1 MAARLSVLALSG
13 GIGGAKLALGL
24 QAALEPGSL
33 TVAVNTGDDFEHLG
47 LAICPDL
54 DTTLYT
60 LSGLANPELGW
71 GRAEE
76 SWNFM
81 AELSRLGGEDWFRLG
96 DKDLA
101 LHIERTRRL
110 AGGESLESVIA
121 EFGVRLGI
129 ATHVIPMSG
138 DRVRTVLETEAGT
151 LSFQEYFV
159 RRRCQPAVRAIRY
172 QGAEQ
177 ARAAEQPVQALRA
190 GTFAAAVICP
200 SNPYL
205 SIDPLLAVPGWRSA
219 LAAREAPVVAV
230 SPLIAGE
237 AVKGPTAKIM
247 RELGLEVSPLT
258 IARHYAPLID
268 GFVLDEADRALAP
281 QFDLPVHI
289 APTLMRNLADK
300 ERLAREVLGFAA
312 ALAARRDAPGASG

>member
-1 MAARLSVLALSG
+1 VSAPGSILALSG

-24 QAALEPGSL
+24 QSVLEPGQL

-60 LSGLANPELGW
+60 LAGLANPELGW

-81 AELSRLGGEDWFRLG
+81 GELARLGGEVWFRLG

-110 AGGESLESVIA
+110 AAGEPLESVIA
-121 EFGVRLGI
+121 ALASRLGI
-129 ATHVIPMSG
+129 ATHLVPMSG
-138 DRVRTVLETEAGT
+138 DCVRTVVETDEGT
-151 LSFQEYFV
+151 LGFQHYFV
-159 RRRCQPAVRAIRY
+159 RRRCVPAIRAIRY
-172 QGAEQ
+172 EGAER
-177 ARAAEQPVQALRA
+177 ARAAAAAVGALEGSR
-190 GTFAAAVICP
+190 FAAVVICP

-205 SIDPLLAVPGWRSA
+205 SIDPILAIPGWRSA
-219 LAAREAPVVAV
+219 LAARKVPVIAV

-258 IARHYAPLID
+258 IAKHYAPLID
-268 GFVLDEADRALAP
+268 GFVLDEADADLAAR
-281 QFDLPVHI
+281 FDLPVEV
-289 APTLMRNLADK
+289 APTLMRSLADK
-300 ERLAREVLGFAA
+300 EGLARAVLAFAGSLERA
-312 ALAARRDAPGASG
+312 TSLRIAP